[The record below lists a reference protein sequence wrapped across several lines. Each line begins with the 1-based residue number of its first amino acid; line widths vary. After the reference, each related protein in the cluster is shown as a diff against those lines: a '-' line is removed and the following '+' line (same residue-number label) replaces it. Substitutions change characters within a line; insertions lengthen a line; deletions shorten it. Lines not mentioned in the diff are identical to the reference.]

1 MVPRTKS
8 EAFSDFGQPRD
19 DNNHDHSQL
28 PRQVPDWVSSA
39 RAAEWTGDR
48 DAMRNA
54 L

>member
-39 RAAEWTGDR
+39 LSASRRMDR
-48 DAMRNA
+48 
-54 L
+54 